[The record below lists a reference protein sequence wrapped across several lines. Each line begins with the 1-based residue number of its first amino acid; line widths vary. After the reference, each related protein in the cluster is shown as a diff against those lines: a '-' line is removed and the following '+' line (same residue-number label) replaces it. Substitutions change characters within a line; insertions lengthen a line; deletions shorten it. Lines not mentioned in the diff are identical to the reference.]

1 MCEFHSTVKNEVH
14 HKGLYHKGGLIME
27 NIAGRTDNKI
37 KSNKSEIPTKPK
49 ITADSVREQL
59 QLVPERTANAFKN
72 LRSVKK
78 EFALPITMSGVSK
91 DEYKEMNMAF
101 DSAGGFNAIYESLT
115 QHAYDLGQY
124 PITSFVGYGVLQQIA
139 QQGLIRACIQ
149 TVSDDLSRKWIKID
163 GCEDPQKLEKIEN
176 ELKKLHIKD
185 LFHKAVTTT
194 GYMGGAFIFIDTG
207 EDDLTL
213 PLAINDLSAELKDGA
228 KVKFVVV
235 DPVNV
240 SPIEYNCIDPLR
252 DDYMRPRMWQ
262 VLGRRVHASRLLTFV
277 ENQPPMLLKPN
288 YNFLGIPQAQILWD
302 YVMHF
307 NQTRASTA
315 RLLEKISL
323 LVVQTDMDAVLSDE
337 HGIELFDAKME
348 FLERY
353 RNNDSVFVCDKE
365 SEGVM
370 NVQTTIAGCTD
381 VVRQALELIACINR
395 TPAVKLLGISPSGF
409 NATGESDLKNYYD
422 YIASKQELY
431 REQIQTIINVIQLV
445 EFGTIDPAITFKFE
459 PLNEENK
466 ASQAMTAQTKI
477 GALTQLVDRQ
487 AMSAEELRTA
497 VREDEDLGLSFLDEE
512 MPEELEN
519 ATQTDLMTDD
529 PSAQQGNM
537 FEGMMKQKQG
547 ENKEND
553 DQKINLVDMAQKSF
567 NNSNE

>member
-1 MCEFHSTVKNEVH
+1 MV
-14 HKGLYHKGGLIME
+14 
-27 NIAGRTDNKI
+27 NIADRTHNKI
-37 KSNKSEIPTKPK
+37 VSKKSDTPIRPK

-59 QLVPERTANAFKN
+59 QMIPERTVNAFKN

-91 DEYKEMNMAF
+91 EEYKEMNMAF
-101 DSAGGFNAIYESLT
+101 DSAGGFNTIYESLT

-149 TVSDDLSRKWIKID
+149 TVADDMSRKWIKID
-163 GCEDPQKLEKIEN
+163 GCDDPQKLEVIEN

-213 PLAINDLSAELKDGA
+213 PLAINDLSAELKEGS

-262 VLGRRVHASRLLTFV
+262 VLGKRVHASRLLSFI

-315 RLLEKISL
+315 RLLDKISL

-381 VVRQALELIACINR
+381 VVRQSLELIACINR

-422 YIASKQELY
+422 YVSSKQELY
-431 REQIQTIINVIQLV
+431 REQIQTIINVIQLC
-445 EFGTIDPAITFKFE
+445 EFGNIDPAITFKFE

-529 PSAQQGNM
+529 PSTQQGNM
-537 FEGMMKQKQG
+537 FEEMMKQKQG
-547 ENKEND
+547 ESAENG
-553 DQKINLVDMAQKSF
+553 DQKINLIDMAQK
-567 NNSNE
+567 

>member
-1 MCEFHSTVKNEVH
+1 MA
-14 HKGLYHKGGLIME
+14 
-27 NIAGRTDNKI
+27 NIADRTHNKI
-37 KSNKSEIPTKPK
+37 VSRKSDTPIRPK

-59 QLVPERTANAFKN
+59 QMIPERTVNAFKN

-78 EFALPITMSGVSK
+78 EFALPITMSGISK
-91 DEYKEMNMAF
+91 EEYKEMNMAF
-101 DSAGGFNAIYESLT
+101 DSAGGFNTIYESLT

-149 TVSDDLSRKWIKID
+149 TVSDDLSRKWIKIN
-163 GCEDPQKLEKIEN
+163 GCDDPHKLEIIEN

-213 PLAINDLSAELKDGA
+213 PLAINDLSAELKEGS

-252 DDYMRPRMWQ
+252 DDYMQPRMWQ
-262 VLGRRVHASRLLTFV
+262 VLGKRVHASRLLPFV

-381 VVRQALELIACINR
+381 VVRQSLELIACINR

-422 YIASKQELY
+422 YVASKQELY

-445 EFGTIDPAITFKFE
+445 EFGNIDPAITFKFE

-529 PSAQQGNM
+529 PSTQQGNM
-537 FEGMMKQKQG
+537 FEEMMKQKQG

-553 DQKINLVDMAQKSF
+553 DQKINLIDMAQKSF
-567 NNSNE
+567 NNSNK

>member
-1 MCEFHSTVKNEVH
+1 MV
-14 HKGLYHKGGLIME
+14 
-27 NIAGRTDNKI
+27 NIADRTHNKI
-37 KSNKSEIPTKPK
+37 VSKKSDKPIKPK

-59 QLVPERTANAFKN
+59 QMIPERTVNAFKN

-78 EFALPITMSGVSK
+78 EFALPVTMSGVSK

-163 GCEDPQKLEKIEN
+163 GCDDPQKLEIIEN

-213 PLAINDLSAELKDGA
+213 PLAINDLSAELKEGS

-262 VLGRRVHASRLLTFV
+262 VLGKRVHASRLLSFV

-381 VVRQALELIACINR
+381 VVRQSLELIACINR

-431 REQIQTIINVIQLV
+431 REQIQTIINVIQLC
-445 EFGTIDPAITFKFE
+445 EFGNIDPAITFKFE

-537 FEGMMKQKQG
+537 FEEMMKQKQG
-547 ENKEND
+547 ESAEND
-553 DQKINLVDMAQKSF
+553 DQKINLIDMAQKSF
-567 NNSNE
+567 NNSNK